1 MDEIS
6 IKTNSDKSYE
16 CADPFNL
23 SIRSQIENE
32 PNSIENQLD
41 IIFNS
46 NKSKSTNL
54 SSRRDVINKVI
65 LRGFKKFFVKLFESN
80 NFDRKSSS
88 KLKSRSKVLS
98 KAKSLG
104 LFNSKESQDQSR
116 ELENLVYWM
125 SFPKVTKKVIKLFK
139 NSYTSMS
146 LLNDV
151 ISNYSHCKLDKILND
166 KIIMRLFGY
175 FTKFGKEKFMQGIK
189 NFKQNQN
196 NLGGLGNN
204 M

>member
-1 MDEIS
+1 
-6 IKTNSDKSYE
+6 
-16 CADPFNL
+16 
-23 SIRSQIENE
+23 
-32 PNSIENQLD
+32 
-41 IIFNS
+41 
-46 NKSKSTNL
+46 
-54 SSRRDVINKVI
+54 
-65 LRGFKKFFVKLFESN
+65 
-80 NFDRKSSS
+80 
-88 KLKSRSKVLS
+88 
-98 KAKSLG
+98 
-104 LFNSKESQDQSR
+104 
-116 ELENLVYWM
+116 M

-189 NFKQNQN
+189 DFKQNQN